1 MLATCCAA
9 VWETEES
16 DKTLLSWIQLAE
28 YPLEG
33 Q

>member
-1 MLATCCAA
+1 